1 VDSSTESRAP
11 TPPPGARLRSALCAR
26 AFCLPLCALALALVL
41 PGCRLLRGD
50 NPGPAIEAQNP
61 AVQRATL
68 ALPASAL
75 GTGDVIEVRVFQ
87 EADVSGVFRVAPEG
101 SIDFPL
107 CGKVAVGGLTAA
119 AAADAIAQCL
129 KAGRFYK
136 SPQVSVFLKE
146 LNSRKVYVF
155 GEVARP
161 GTFPYEDGMSAVQAI
176 ALAGGFTRLASK
188 NACTVSR
195 QLAGEQ
201 ARIKVPIDDIVAGR
215 APPFTLLPG
224 DILFVPESLF

>member
-1 VDSSTESRAP
+1 MAQATHRRTADFTLTLAFSLA
-11 TPPPGARLRSALCAR
+11 CA
-26 AFCLPLCALALALVL
+26 L

-50 NPGPAIEAQNP
+50 NPGPTVEAQSP

-75 GTGDVIEVRVFQ
+75 GPGDVFEVRVFQ
-87 EADVSGVFRVAPEG
+87 EADVSGVYRVSPDG
-101 SIDFPL
+101 SITFPL

-119 AAADAIAQCL
+119 AAGEAIAACL
-129 KAGRFYK
+129 KTGGFYK
-136 SPQVSVFLKE
+136 DPQVSVFLKE

-155 GEVARP
+155 GEVQKP
-161 GTFPYEDGMSAVQAI
+161 GTFPYEDGLSVVQAL
-176 ALAGGFTRLASK
+176 ALAGGFSKLASK

-195 QLAGEQ
+195 LVGGAET
-201 ARIKVPIDDIVAGR
+201 RIKVPVEDIVAGK
-215 APPFTLLPG
+215 APGFVLLPG